1 MLIHT
6 SNLTASFVCIFF
18 RNMKVFK
25 TYVKNW
31 NKHKGCIDEN
41 YTMKESIKFCV
52 GYVEC
57 MEYIGSMPSRNEVWD
72 DEEGEVVH
80 YGMVLS
86 SETSIELDDTS
97 LL

>member
-1 MLIHT
+1 
-6 SNLTASFVCIFF
+6 
-18 RNMKVFK
+18 
-25 TYVKNW
+25 
-31 NKHKGCIDEN
+31 
-41 YTMKESIKFCV
+41 MKESINFFV

-80 YGMVLS
+80 YGMVLF
-86 SETSIELDDTS
+86 SETSIELDDIS